1 MSGAAAFMWVMVVIL
16 ALAWALAQTGTLRL
30 GVNFDMWV
38 NILLGLAVLGAIF
51 NLFIVPFLGRRTTTT
66 TSATAQGTTT
76 AGPGVA
82 PTTAPTTT
90 TGASGAEHRE
100 VVQETRDRPSL

>member
-1 MSGAAAFMWVMVVIL
+1 MGSAAAFIWVMVVIL

-38 NILLGLAVLGAIF
+38 NILLVLAVLGAIF
-51 NLFIVPFLGRRTTTT
+51 NLFIAPFLGRRTTTT
-66 TSATAQGTTT
+66 TSSSAQGSTT

-82 PTTAPTTT
+82 PTAPTQT
-90 TGASGAEHRE
+90 TGASGAEHHE